1 MRRLRP
7 VRRWKK
13 PARPARPAP
22 PAPRPADPAALD
34 NPYAPCYRP
43 ARSLAGLRK
52 NTK

>member
-1 MRRLRP
+1 MKRLRP

-13 PARPARPAP
+13 PVRPAP